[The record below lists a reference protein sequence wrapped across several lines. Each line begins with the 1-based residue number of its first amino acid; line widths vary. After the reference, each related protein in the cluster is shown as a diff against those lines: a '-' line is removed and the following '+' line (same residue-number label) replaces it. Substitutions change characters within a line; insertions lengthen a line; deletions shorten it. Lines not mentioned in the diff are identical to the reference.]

1 MEKST
6 ADLIASFFM
15 NSKGVKN
22 RILKKV
28 GIENLAKILEGT
40 YKNGGPTLETLETIA
55 NLNGG
60 KRKKTKQV
68 RDAERRLSDP
78 KAYNKDTS
86 SFVLQDIIAPAI
98 SGIIKTG
105 GNVAALQQ
113 QALPAALQA
122 AANTYNIDPR
132 VQQGS
137 LAGQMQAANVAAAP
151 AAMNIMRQAKAGLIK
166 GLADVGGN
174 TINNAAMEKRKEN
187 ETARLNQRIQDMTTV
202 QGSAPSSAY
211 FDLLNRQAR
220 NQQRNAEAYASGE
233 F

>member
-1 MEKST
+1 MTKAAAT
-6 ADLIASFFM
+6 LIASFFM
-15 NSKGVKN
+15 SKKGSKN
-22 RILKKV
+22 RVLKKI
-28 GIENLAKILEGT
+28 GIDNLAKILEST
-40 YKNGGPTLETLETIA
+40 FKDGGPTLETLETIA
-55 NLNGG
+55 SLNGG
-60 KRKKTKQV
+60 KKTKQV

-78 KAYNKDTS
+78 KAYNKDNA

-122 AANTYNIDPR
+122 AANSYNIDPR

-137 LAGQMQAANVAAAP
+137 LAGQMQAANVAATP